1 MAEQKPIQIP
11 VEGGG
16 EISEGA
22 GAIGAL
28 KLFQVEM
35 SRIKDVAAQA
45 AGAVEE
51 MAERSSRA
59 IRQTREEA
67 AALAESFSTL
77 EVGVSMKRSDTGIKD
92 PRGSGSYKGRQ
103 GAGGVD
109 MGAVTAQL
117 NTQRGRV

>member
-16 EISEGA
+16 EIAGGGA
-22 GAIGAL
+22 VVGAL
-28 KLFQVEM
+28 RMFRMELSQVKE
-35 SRIKDVAAQA
+35 VAAQA
-45 AGAVEE
+45 ASAVEE

-77 EVGVSMKRSDTGIKD
+77 EVGVSMKRTATGVKD

-103 GAGGVD
+103 GTGGVD
-109 MGAVTAQL
+109 MGAVTEQL
-117 NTQRGRV
+117 NTTRGRV